1 MHAQKQP
8 KDLVGT
14 QGKDGDEGRLMWV
27 PCEGGEGGSEEGG
40 SGVQQQQQVEEGG
53 EGPSGGGSL
62 SARGGRGG
70 GVREVNGDEWLGFSS
85 GCSSGGLVASSGCT
99 SCTLQKQKTKCRR
112 FLRSH

>member
-53 EGPSGGGSL
+53 ESPSGG
-62 SARGGRGG
+62 ARCQRGVG
-70 GVREVNGDEWLGFSS
+70 EEVVCE
-85 GCSSGGLVASSGCT
+85 
-99 SCTLQKQKTKCRR
+99 K
-112 FLRSH
+112 